1 MANLNDK
8 TGIEQKISKSKDKGM
23 DEVQSGNTIERVQR
37 FIFEN
42 SKAVSYGLIGLIVIV
57 ALVFFLS
64 NYLEK
69 SSAEDKE
76 KAMVALT
83 RIMPYY
89 DAPDYKKAL
98 FGDSST
104 VIRGEQV
111 IGLLEIVDKYES
123 TDQGKLA
130 ALYAGTSYLALNKA
144 QEAVEFFEIATD
156 SPSKVVLTGAY
167 AGLGASYELLKDNSK
182 AAEYYI
188 KSAELAISEPTKARY
203 SYYAAK
209 VYERSG
215 DKESAAKIYKE
226 IIAKDKFSEFSNYSR
241 AGLVRLGMK
250 ID

>member
-8 TGIEQKISKSKDKGM
+8 TGKEQKISKSKDRETA
-23 DEVQSGNTIERVQR
+23 DVQSGNTIERVQQ
-37 FIFEN
+37 FIYEN
-42 SKAVSYGLIGLIVIV
+42 SKAISYGLIGLIVIV
-57 ALVFFLS
+57 ALAFFLS
-64 NYLEK
+64 SYLEK

-83 RIMPYY
+83 RIMPLY

-98 FGDSST
+98 FGDSSAT
-104 VIRGEQV
+104 VRGERV

-156 SPSKVVLTGAY
+156 SQSKVVLTGAY
-167 AGLGASYELLKDNSK
+167 AGLGACYELLNDNDK
-182 AAEYYI
+182 AAEYYV
-188 KSAELAISEPTKARY
+188 KSAEIAIAESTKARY
-203 SYYAAK
+203 NYYAAK
-209 VYERSG
+209 IYEKSG
-215 DKESAAKIYKE
+215 DKESAAKIYRE

-241 AGLVRLGMK
+241 SGLVRLGMK